1 MLHSFR
7 NTGIVLCN
15 PQKECKEKHAMH
27 HNETSR
33 VYFCAWRSLFLFIL
47 LLLLKTSL
55 LKLVQVSRHV
65 LAFLGWKG
73 HSVNKG
79 ETVLGITDET
89 GKAVSLNKMRLQ
101 GEGEGVEIVQSST
114 PQQGTLAF
122 LPPYDIDTRTHRVKR
137 YPRRVT
143 QVLSKQIFRQG
154 VGTPWYLQFLPLPA
168 SLSFVRFNA
177 AFKGSGG
184 RRKRKMLG
192 VREKGG
198 GGNDL
203 LSQLL
208 LRNKSHTT
216 CKNHLLSILQ
226 RQRV

>member
-1 MLHSFR
+1 MLHSFP

-15 PQKECKEKHAMH
+15 PQTECKEKHAMH
-27 HNETSR
+27 HNETST

-47 LLLLKTSL
+47 FLLLKTSL
-55 LKLVQVSRHV
+55 LKLVQVSRHIS
-65 LAFLGWKG
+65 AFLGWKG

-79 ETVLGITDET
+79 ETVQGITEET
-89 GKAVSLNKMRLQ
+89 GKAVSSKKMRLQ
-101 GEGEGVEIVQSST
+101 GEGEGAGIVQSRT

-122 LPPYDIDTRTHRVKR
+122 LPPYDINTITDRVKR
-137 YPRRVT
+137 YPRSVT

-154 VGTPWYLQFLPLPA
+154 VRTPWHLQFLPLPA

-192 VREKGG
+192 EGRREGEEKISSPR
-198 GGNDL
+198 L
-203 LSQLL
+203 
-208 LRNKSHTT
+208 
-216 CKNHLLSILQ
+216 C
-226 RQRV
+226 